1 MSLLRPWPCHAKPVI
16 VVSHKVYIWARLL
29 MTPPLAV
36 CTAPSSATY
45 TSKRSF
51 RVSASWI
58 SPGPV
63 TKVCALFSSRIWPSS
78 SGPAIK
84 KEQIFLE
91 SSPSHLTSCVT
102 LHAAVTKY
110 LAKATYGSRRI
121 FRIQLEDAV
130 HHSVECVVGHET
142 LGTCHLQSRCREI
155 DTLLLS
161 RSPP

>member
-1 MSLLRPWPCHAKPVI
+1 MSCQAGYCCISQSLYLSKAADDSSPRSLHTTSQCYL
-16 VVSHKVYIWARLL
+16 HKLSR
-29 MTPPLAV
+29 
-36 CTAPSSATY
+36 
-45 TSKRSF
+45 KRSF

-63 TKVCALFSSRIWPSS
+63 TKVCALFSSRVWPSS
-78 SGPAIK
+78 SGLAIK
-84 KEQIFLE
+84 KEQISLE

-102 LHAAVTKY
+102 LDAAVTKY

-130 HHSVECVVGHET
+130 HHSAECMVGHEM
-142 LGTCHLQSRCREI
+142 LGTCHLQSQWREI
-155 DTLLLS
+155 DKLLLS